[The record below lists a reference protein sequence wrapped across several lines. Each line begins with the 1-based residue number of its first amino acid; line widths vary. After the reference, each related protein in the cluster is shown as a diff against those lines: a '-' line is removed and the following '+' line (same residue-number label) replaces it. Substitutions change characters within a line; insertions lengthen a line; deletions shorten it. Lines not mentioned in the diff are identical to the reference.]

1 MKKVFYIGIIFGGIL
16 GVTVALSMD
25 YLLGKSFGG
34 GWSEAMANDLNRLF
48 NSSLSQHN
56 FIVILGVIVVV
67 GIIGAFGAFIGGVSF
82 VLIANLFIM
91 LTKEK

>member
-1 MKKVFYIGIIFGGIL
+1 MKKVFYLGLIFGGIL
-16 GVTVALSMD
+16 GVAVALSMD

-34 GWSEAMANDLNRLF
+34 GWSEAVANDMNRLF
-48 NSSLSQHN
+48 HSSLSQHN
-56 FIVILGVIVVV
+56 LIVILGVIVVV